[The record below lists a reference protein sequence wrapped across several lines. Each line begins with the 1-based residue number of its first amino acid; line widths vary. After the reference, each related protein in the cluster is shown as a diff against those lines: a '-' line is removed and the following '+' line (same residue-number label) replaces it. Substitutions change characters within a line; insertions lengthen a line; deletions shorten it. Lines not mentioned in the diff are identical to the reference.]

1 LGKTQLIPK
10 NIRHVQKPRLGLIP
24 QGGANWLGGQYYL
37 QSLHEN
43 ILAAFEKFRTWK
55 LLQIGG
61 EPDFFPGAT
70 FVGRGRQSSL
80 AGILWRYQCD
90 VVFPYTPVR
99 QLRFGA
105 AKAIGWIYDLQH
117 VDMPEMFDQGE
128 IDHRNKFFERTLKNS
143 EITLTSS
150 QVMAQRLGELWPKYI
165 SRIRVLQFTAK
176 ISWEEIS
183 QALHEENI
191 PSEKFFLCPY
201 QLWKHKNHEVLL
213 EALKICRRKG
223 RAIRILCSGDKS
235 DFRNPK
241 YPQTLLEK
249 VRMSELSDGI
259 VFLGRIPRKEL
270 LGLMVRSQAMI
281 LPSLY
286 EGWSTALEEA
296 KALGKDCLVSDI
308 QVHREQAHSKAAY
321 FRPDDASG
329 LAGLLLHEWAPPNE
343 HEMEE
348 SVGRYQQ
355 KRREVGEQ
363 FLTIIAA
370 VLLRLP
376 GVKLA
381 PIKTIP
387 ENS

>member
-1 LGKTQLIPK
+1 MGKTPLIPK
-10 NIRHVQKPRLGLIP
+10 AFWNLRKPRLGLIP
-24 QGGANWLGGQYYL
+24 QGGSNWLGGQYYL
-37 QSLHEN
+37 QSIHAN
-43 ILAAFEKFRTWK
+43 ILSAFKKSETWK

-80 AGILWRYQCD
+80 AGIFWRYRCD

-99 QLRFGA
+99 RLRLGA

-117 VDMPEMFDQGE
+117 VDMPEMFDQSE
-128 IDHRNKFFERTLKNS
+128 IDHRNKFFERTIKNS
-143 EITLTSS
+143 EITVTSS
-150 QVMAQRLGELWPKYI
+150 QVMAQRLRELWPKYI
-165 SRIRVLQFTAK
+165 SKIRVLQFTAK

-183 QALHEENI
+183 QALHEASI

-223 RAIRILCSGDKS
+223 RAIRIFCSGDKS

-249 VRMSELSDGI
+249 VRESELSDNI

-296 KALGKDCLVSDI
+296 KALGKDCFVSDI
-308 QVHREQAHSKAAY
+308 KVHREQGHSKARY
-321 FRPDDASG
+321 FDPSDATA
-329 LAGLLLHEWAPPNE
+329 LAELLLQKGSPLNE
-343 HEMEE
+343 KEAHE
-348 SVGRYQQ
+348 SVTRYQE
-355 KRREVGEQ
+355 KRRKTGER
-363 FLTIIAA
+363 FLSLIAEA
-370 VLLRLP
+370 L
-376 GVKLA
+376 
-381 PIKTIP
+381 
-387 ENS
+387 

>member
-1 LGKTQLIPK
+1 LIPRDFW
-10 NIRHVQKPRLGLIP
+10 NLWKPRLGLIP

-43 ILAAFEKFRTWK
+43 ILAALGKSESWK
-55 LLQIGG
+55 LLQVGG
-61 EPDFFPGAT
+61 ELDFFPGAT

-80 AGILWRYQCD
+80 AGIFWRHRCD
-90 VVFPYTPVR
+90 VVFPYTPVHNF
-99 QLRFGA
+99 RFGA

-143 EITLTSS
+143 NITIVSS
-150 QVMAQRLGELWPKYI
+150 QVMARRLGELWPKYI
-165 SRIRVLQFTAK
+165 SKIRVLQFTAK

-183 QALHEENI
+183 QALREANT

-213 EALKICRRKG
+213 DAMRICRRKG
-223 RAIRILCSGDKS
+223 RVIRILCSGDRS
-235 DFRNPK
+235 DFRNPE
-241 YPQTLLEK
+241 YPQTLLKK
-249 VRMSELSDGI
+249 VRESELSDDI

-296 KALGKDCLVSDI
+296 KALGKDCLASDI
-308 QVHREQAHSKAAY
+308 KVHQEQGHSKARY
-321 FRPDDASG
+321 FDPSDAIA
-329 LAGLLLHEWAPPNE
+329 LADLLQQMRKPSNE
-343 HEMEE
+343 KEVQE
-348 SVGRYQQ
+348 SVSRYQD
-355 KRREVGEQ
+355 KRRKTGEQ
-363 FLTIIAA
+363 FLS
-370 VLLRLP
+370 LL
-376 GVKLA
+376 A
-381 PIKTIP
+381 EAI
-387 ENS
+387 

>member
-1 LGKTQLIPK
+1 MGKTQLIPK

-99 QLRFGA
+99 QLHFGA

-128 IDHRNKFFERTLKNS
+128 IEHRNKFFERTLKNS

-165 SRIRVLQFTAK
+165 SKIRVLQFTAK

-183 QALHEENI
+183 QALREANT
-191 PSEKFFLCPY
+191 PSEKFFLCPISFGSI
-201 QLWKHKNHEVLL
+201 
-213 EALKICRRKG
+213 KITK
-223 RAIRILCSGDKS
+223 
-235 DFRNPK
+235 F
-241 YPQTLLEK
+241 
-249 VRMSELSDGI
+249 
-259 VFLGRIPRKEL
+259 
-270 LGLMVRSQAMI
+270 
-281 LPSLY
+281 
-286 EGWSTALEEA
+286 
-296 KALGKDCLVSDI
+296 CLR
-308 QVHREQAHSKAAY
+308 H
-321 FRPDDASG
+321 
-329 LAGLLLHEWAPPNE
+329 
-343 HEMEE
+343 
-348 SVGRYQQ
+348 
-355 KRREVGEQ
+355 
-363 FLTIIAA
+363 
-370 VLLRLP
+370 
-376 GVKLA
+376 
-381 PIKTIP
+381 
-387 ENS
+387 